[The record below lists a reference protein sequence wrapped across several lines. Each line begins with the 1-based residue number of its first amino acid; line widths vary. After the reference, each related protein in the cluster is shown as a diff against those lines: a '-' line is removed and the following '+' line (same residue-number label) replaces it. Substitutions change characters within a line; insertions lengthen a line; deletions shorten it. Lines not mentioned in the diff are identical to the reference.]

1 MPESLSSPD
10 IKNYFKIMRIANPL
24 YFSDNSSNKLSNNS
38 SNKSVV
44 KQEDDRN
51 RATKP
56 ANKVIRAN

>member
-10 IKNYFKIMRIANPL
+10 IKNYFKIMEIANPL